1 MRCPLCAGPLREET
15 VDLFKCEVGHELRG
29 GELHQAATARAS
41 VALWM
46 AIEALDTEAEALRR
60 LSAVGVADA
69 PPTLADQAEADARLL
84 RKISAAHVPPGT
96 LPEEGDGQGQ
106 SRLDEAV
113 RAVSL
118 FLVAE
123 APLGETLNR
132 IAVVA
137 RDAVTGAAAAGITL
151 LDARQRPTTSVW
163 TDELSPAIDH
173 AQYADGTGPC
183 LDAYREGRIIRVD
196 DTQAVGE
203 RWPAYSAATGEHGV
217 LSTLSLPLRAAG
229 DTFGALNLYA
239 TQERGFDAVDESD
252 AEMFA
257 TQVSVVLANA
267 RAYWDA
273 FDLAQGLRQ
282 AMDSRAVIEQA
293 KGILMAAQGCDAD
306 EAFATL
312 ARASQ
317 NQNWR
322 LRAIATRSSHRG
334 GAESVPA
341 TQGAPRCSL
350 GTWHSA
356 TRPPTRATP
365 ATSAAPR
372 FAWRCRGL

>member
-1 MRCPLCAGPLREET
+1 MRCPLCAGPLREEA

-29 GELHQAATARAS
+29 DDLHLAATARAS

-46 AIEALDTEAEALRR
+46 AIEALESEALALR
-60 LSAVGVADA
+60 LLSTTGATDA
-69 PPTLADQAEADARLL
+69 PPTMAEQAEADARLL

-96 LPEEGDGQGQ
+96 LRETGDDGEVP
-106 SRLDEAV
+106 SRLDQAV

-123 APLGETLNR
+123 APLGETLDR

-137 RDAVTGAAAAGITL
+137 RDAVAGAAAAGITL
-151 LDARQRPTTSVW
+151 LDQRERPTTKVW
-163 TDELSPAIDH
+163 TDALSPAIDQ

-183 LDAYREGRIIRVD
+183 LDAYREGRVIRVD
-196 DTQAVGE
+196 DTRAVAD
-203 RWPAYSAATGEHGV
+203 RWPGYSAAAAEHGV
-217 LSTLSLPLRAAG
+217 LSTLSLPLGAAG
-229 DTFGALNLYA
+229 YMFGALNLYA
-239 TQERGFDAVDESD
+239 TRERGFDAVDESD

-293 KGILMAAQGCDAD
+293 KGKIMGANGCGPDAAFD
-306 EAFATL
+306 L
-312 ARASQ
+312 LVRASQ
-317 NQNWR
+317 RENTK
-322 LRAIATRSSHRG
+322 LRDVARRVVEG
-334 GAESVPA
+334 NL
-341 TQGAPRCSL
+341 GAPQ
-350 GTWHSA
+350 A
-356 TRPPTRATP
+356 
-365 ATSAAPR
+365 
-372 FAWRCRGL
+372 

>member
-1 MRCPLCAGPLREET
+1 M
-15 VDLFKCEVGHELRG
+15 FKCEVGHELHG
-29 GELHQAATARAS
+29 EELHRAATARAS

-46 AIEALDTEAEALRR
+46 AIEALETEAQALRL
-60 LSAVGVADA
+60 LSTSGPGDA

-96 LPEEGDGQGQ
+96 LRHDGDGNWQ
-106 SRLDEAV
+106 SRFDQAI

-118 FLVAE
+118 FLIAE
-123 APLGETLNR
+123 APLGETLHR

-137 RDAVTGAAAAGITL
+137 RDAVASATAAGITL
-151 LDARQRPTTSVW
+151 LDERELPTTRVW
-163 TDELSPAIDH
+163 TDELSPAIDQ

-183 LDAYREGRIIRVD
+183 LDAYREGRVIRVD
-196 DTQAVGE
+196 DTRTAAD
-203 RWPAYSAATGEHGV
+203 RWPGYGAAAVERGV

-239 TQERGFDAVDESD
+239 THERAFDAVDESD

-293 KGILMAAQGCDAD
+293 KGKIMGGNGCTPD
-306 EAFATL
+306 EAFDVL
-312 ARASQ
+312 VRASQ
-317 NQNWR
+317 RENVK
-322 LRAIATRSSHRG
+322 LRDVARRVVEGNVGPPAI
-334 GAESVPA
+334 
-341 TQGAPRCSL
+341 
-350 GTWHSA
+350 
-356 TRPPTRATP
+356 
-365 ATSAAPR
+365 
-372 FAWRCRGL
+372 

>member
-1 MRCPLCAGPLREET
+1 MRCPLCAGPLREEA

-29 GELHQAATARAS
+29 DDLHLAATARAS

-46 AIEALDTEAEALRR
+46 AIEALETEAHALRL
-60 LSAVGVADA
+60 LSASGATDA

-96 LPEEGDGQGQ
+96 LPGDGEGGGQ
-106 SRLDEAV
+106 SRLDQAV

-123 APLGETLNR
+123 APLGETLDR

-137 RDAVTGAAAAGITL
+137 RDAVAGAAAAGITL
-151 LDARQRPTTSVW
+151 LDQRERPTTRVW
-163 TDELSPAIDH
+163 TDELSPAIDQ
-173 AQYADGTGPC
+173 AQYADGKGPC
-183 LDAYREGRIIRVD
+183 LDAYREGRVIRVD
-196 DTQAVGE
+196 DTGAVAD
-203 RWPAYSAATGEHGV
+203 RWPGYSAAAGEYGV
-217 LSTLSLPLRAAG
+217 RSTLSLPLRAAG
-229 DTFGALNLYA
+229 YTFGALNMYA
-239 TQERGFDAVDESD
+239 TRDGGFDAVDESD

-293 KGILMAAQGCDAD
+293 KGKIMGANGCSPD
-306 EAFATL
+306 EAFDL
-312 ARASQ
+312 LVRASQ
-317 NQNWR
+317 RQNTK
-322 LRAIATRSSHRG
+322 LRDVARRVVEG
-334 GAESVPA
+334 DV
-341 TQGAPRCSL
+341 GAP
-350 GTWHSA
+350 GA
-356 TRPPTRATP
+356 
-365 ATSAAPR
+365 
-372 FAWRCRGL
+372 